1 MTRSRSEAS
10 PTASGRRRPCQSWS
24 SELCKGYSLGG
35 SNRAHP
41 PTWRCFRLRSER
53 RRPPWGACPVGYRFF
68 MNEPLQFE
76 ATTITRAH
84 HPRVLHDGQDQRAA
98 RIFRDLET
106 DRRAHDDRVR
116 GNPSF
121 TAASQSRIVGPSTAP
136 STTLSARAAANH
148 NPVVNPSAVAQGPST
163 TPSPRSSCAAGGGT
177 GASVGRYGQGA
188 VFRRSAPS
196 SRKGW

>member
-1 MTRSRSEAS
+1 
-10 PTASGRRRPCQSWS
+10 
-24 SELCKGYSLGG
+24 
-35 SNRAHP
+35 
-41 PTWRCFRLRSER
+41 
-53 RRPPWGACPVGYRFF
+53 

-136 STTLSARAAANH
+136 STTLSVRAAANH
-148 NPVVNPSAVAQGPST
+148 NPVVNPSAVAQGPKYHWV
-163 TPSPRSSCAAGGGT
+163 PT

-188 VFRRSAPS
+188 V
-196 SRKGW
+196 